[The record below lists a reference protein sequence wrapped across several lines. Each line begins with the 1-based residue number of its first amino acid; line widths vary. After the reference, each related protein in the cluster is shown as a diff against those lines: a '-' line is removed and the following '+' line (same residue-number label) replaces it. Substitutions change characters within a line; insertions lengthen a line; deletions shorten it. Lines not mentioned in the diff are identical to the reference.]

1 MNQNNN
7 KKINNEILNDEILNN
22 LYNNDTEDNIRD
34 PDNIIN
40 ERLVDNIDF
49 NNNFHDYALEKALK
63 LSMKEENKR
72 IALEKK
78 VQEIKNKK
86 EEKIFMK
93 KKKEE
98 EKLKI
103 KEEKK
108 LNKEKEKQELLE
120 KEIEKRKNIFNYDFF
135 KVFSIFNL
143 SMSNK
148 NEKDFYLLMNEELDK
163 YCNNKILKIKLSK
176 EKYNILHKNVLKDF
190 YETPLEKNKKPRI
203 TIEVYETLNKICF
216 LSK

>member
-1 MNQNNN
+1 M
-7 KKINNEILNDEILNN
+7 L
-22 LYNNDTEDNIRD
+22 
-34 PDNIIN
+34 
-40 ERLVDNIDF
+40 
-49 NNNFHDYALEKALK
+49 
-63 LSMKEENKR
+63 
-72 IALEKK
+72 
-78 VQEIKNKK
+78 
-86 EEKIFMK
+86 MK

-148 NEKDFYLLMNEELDK
+148 DEKEFYLLMKEELDK

-176 EKYNILHKNVLKDF
+176 EKYSILQKNVLKDF

-203 TIEVYETLNKICF
+203 TIEVYETLNKICC